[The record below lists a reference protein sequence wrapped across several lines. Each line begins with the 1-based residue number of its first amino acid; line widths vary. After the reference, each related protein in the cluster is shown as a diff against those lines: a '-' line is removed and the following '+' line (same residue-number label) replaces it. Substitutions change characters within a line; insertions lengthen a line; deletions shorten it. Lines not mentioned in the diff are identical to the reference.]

1 MVIVDLLEYDLSC
14 CDSESEFSD
23 SDDPEELLLCFLCFF
38 LDLDL
43 DFLLFLLLD
52 LWLFRFFSFLCLDF
66 LLDLSF
72 FDFFF
77 STQSSSLSEVAE
89 LDELTDFFF
98 EAEEI
103 FKSGFEGPKVRLEFF
118 SSESLLKK
126 SLADILSFDLKCF
139 WKKTIVIINHVI
151 IEILWDFTS
160 TVPLYK

>member
-14 CDSESEFSD
+14 CGSESEFSD

-52 LWLFRFFSFLCLDF
+52 LWLFRFFSFLSLDF

-72 FDFFF
+72 LDFFF

-103 FKSGFEGPKVRLEFF
+103 FGFGGPKVRSEFF

-139 WKKTIVIINHVI
+139 RRKTNVIKNHVI
-151 IEILWDFTS
+151 IEIFHKDTAL
-160 TVPLYK
+160 

>member
-23 SDDPEELLLCFLCFF
+23 PDDPEELLVCFLCFF
-38 LDLDL
+38 LDL

-72 FDFFF
+72 LDFFF

-103 FKSGFEGPKVRLEFF
+103 FKSGFEGPKVRSEFF

-126 SLADILSFDLKCF
+126 SLADILSFDLKCSE
-139 WKKTIVIINHVI
+139 K
-151 IEILWDFTS
+151 
-160 TVPLYK
+160 YKLLK

>member
-14 CDSESEFSD
+14 CGSESEFSD
-23 SDDPEELLLCFLCFF
+23 SDDPEELLVCLLCFF

-72 FDFFF
+72 LDFFF

-89 LDELTDFFF
+89 LDEMTDFFF

-103 FKSGFEGPKVRLEFF
+103 FKSGFVGPKVRSEFF

-126 SLADILSFDLKCF
+126 SLADILSFDLKCSE
-139 WKKTIVIINHVI
+139 K
-151 IEILWDFTS
+151 
-160 TVPLYK
+160 YKLLK